1 MSRLY
6 TQCVYPLTAGGD
18 SARVGLE
25 LLVKEKLMRPALIL
39 TSGGEEIKIVL
50 DRWLIFKVHLLQFK
64 NYCNGTFLYASNV
77 DLSNE
82 EYDIIMLTEHRFDG
96 TLKFSVKA
104 KDQQETKIVSFNEEA
119 VRHLHRIR
127 YLIEHY
133 FDKTEYHKRQI
144 NLLVHGLLTMKENID
159 DEKHRMDLTAIAI
172 LDPQFDTH
180 LLVGEIDVFAL

>member
-1 MSRLY
+1 
-6 TQCVYPLTAGGD
+6 
-18 SARVGLE
+18 
-25 LLVKEKLMRPALIL
+25 MRPALIL

-50 DRWLIFKVHLLQFK
+50 DQWLIFKVHLLQFK

-82 EYDIIMLTEHRFDG
+82 DYEITMLTEHRFDG

-104 KDQQETKIVSFNEEA
+104 KDKQETKIVSFNEEA

-133 FDKTEYHKRQI
+133 YTKIKYHKRQI
-144 NLLVHGLLTMKENID
+144 NAFVHGMLTMKEN
-159 DEKHRMDLTAIAI
+159 ENFQMDFTPIAI
-172 LDPQFDTH
+172 LDPQFDIR
-180 LLVGEIDVFAL
+180 LLVGEIGVYALSLSL